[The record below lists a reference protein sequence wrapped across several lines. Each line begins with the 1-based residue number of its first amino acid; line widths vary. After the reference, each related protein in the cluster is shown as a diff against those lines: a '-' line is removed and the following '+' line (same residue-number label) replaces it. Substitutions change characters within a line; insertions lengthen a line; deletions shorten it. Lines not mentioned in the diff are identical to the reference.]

1 MEVELTGILDSESTG
16 LKFINCS
23 YESNEFSKAS
33 FWNKIGKSRG
43 QLGDFKGAI
52 DAYKKAENIKPSAST
67 ANGIGHHYFQLKDYN
82 NALAYFEKAISLM
95 NDNTST
101 RSKAIFYSNRGE
113 SKIYL
118 GSFEEGIIDL
128 NKSIKIDPIYNSSYE
143 YRGKGYLK
151 LNNQD
156 QACKDFKKAISLGR
170 DIEQKYLNYCGF

>member
-1 MEVELTGILDSESTG
+1 MEVEFTGILDSESTG

-33 FWNKIGKSRG
+33 FWNKIGESRG

-52 DAYKKAENIKPSAST
+52 DAYKKAENFKPSPVT
-67 ANGIGHHYFQLKDYN
+67 ANSIGDHYFKLKDYN
-82 NALAYFEKAISLM
+82 NSLAYFEKAISLI

-101 RSKAIFYSNRGE
+101 RSKAIYYSNRGE
-113 SKIYL
+113 AKIYL
-118 GSFEEGIIDL
+118 GSVDEGIIDL
-128 NKSIKIDPIYNSSYE
+128 NKSIKLDPNYPWSYE
-143 YRGKGYLK
+143 YRGIGYLK

-170 DIEQKYLNYCGF
+170 DIEQKYLNYCSF